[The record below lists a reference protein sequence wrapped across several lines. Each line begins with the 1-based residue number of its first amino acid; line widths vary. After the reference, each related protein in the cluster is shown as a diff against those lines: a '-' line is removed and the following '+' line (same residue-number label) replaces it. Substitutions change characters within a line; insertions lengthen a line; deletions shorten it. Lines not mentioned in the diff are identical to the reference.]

1 MFQKE
6 IVDRIT
12 RSWEEKRIAAEAL
25 AEDRR
30 CKVEEQNPNLLR
42 IGAAMRSIP
51 LRTLNESMKG
61 GEDLAKRVASLQQ
74 ESLLLQE
81 EYRTELS
88 RMGYPADYTKP
99 KRECEICSDSGWV
112 KGKMCSCLKRAI
124 VKEGYR
130 ASGMGKLI
138 EKQRFDNFD
147 LSFYSTALLPE
158 KTYSPRDVMESIFHE
173 MKSYAENFSLTSPS
187 LLFIGGTGLGKTHLS
202 SAIAG
207 KVIEKGFDVVYE
219 SAPNV
224 ALLFEKDRFGKE
236 EGTGEK
242 ISRIMEAELLILDD
256 LGTEPQSQTGSS
268 ALYQLINH
276 RASVAEK
283 PTIISTNL
291 ASRQLEKRYD
301 TATLSRLLGEFEVKF
316 FQGADIRMAKLGR

>member
-6 IVDRIT
+6 IVDRVT
-12 RSWEEKRIAAEAL
+12 RTWEEKRIAAEAL
-25 AEDRR
+25 AEARR
-30 CKVEEQNPNLLR
+30 HEAEEKNPNLLR
-42 IGAAMRSIP
+42 IGTAMRSIP

-61 GEDLAKRVASLQQ
+61 GEDLSRRVAALQQ

-81 EYRTELS
+81 EYRTELG
-88 RMGYPADYTKP
+88 RMGYPADYTKA
-99 KRECEICSDSGWV
+99 KRDCEICGDSGWV

-158 KTYSPRDVMESIFHE
+158 KTYSPRDVMESILNE
-173 MKSYAENFSLTSPS
+173 MKNYAENFSLSSPS

-291 ASRQLEKRYD
+291 AYRQLEKRYD

-316 FQGADIRMAKLGR
+316 FQGSDIRMAKLGR